1 MHSMLHKQNP
11 LIIVLSVSPCV
22 SLCIWSGC

>member
-1 MHSMLHKQNP
+1 MLHKQNP